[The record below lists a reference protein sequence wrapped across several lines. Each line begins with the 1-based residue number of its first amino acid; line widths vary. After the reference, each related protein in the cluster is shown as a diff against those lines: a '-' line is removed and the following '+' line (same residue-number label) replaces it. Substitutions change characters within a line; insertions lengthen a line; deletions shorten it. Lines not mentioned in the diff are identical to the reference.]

1 MKPSCDTVI
10 YPSVGELWRTTMS
23 VTINGGEVPA
33 GSVAL
38 ILRSGPTL
46 PAFPDVL
53 DIDIMLNGERFSVY
67 SNHLC
72 WEIVDHETR

>member
-1 MKPSCDTVI
+1 MKPASEIVRQ
-10 YPSVGELWRTTMS
+10 PNVGELWRTTMP

-38 ILRSGPTL
+38 ILRSRPTL
-46 PAFPDVL
+46 PAFPNVL
-53 DIDIMLNGERFSVY
+53 DIDIMFNGERFSVY

-72 WEIVDHETR
+72 WEIVGEAG

>member
-1 MKPSCDTVI
+1 MKPNSDTVI
-10 YPSVGELWRTTMS
+10 YPRAGELWRTTMS
-23 VTINGGEVPA
+23 VTINSCEVPA

-46 PAFPDVL
+46 PAFPNVL

-72 WEIVDHETR
+72 WEIVNETR